1 MKIVLAIDSLKG
13 CLTSRQAEEA
23 AREGILRVNPGCEVC
38 CLPVSDGGEG
48 MLETFAAAGM
58 LRRMSAMVHGPQ
70 METLQAD
77 YGVSPDGRTAFIEM
91 AAACGLPLVPLEKRN
106 PMVTTTRGLGELMA
120 DAVLRRGCRRLLIGL
135 GGSATSDAGAGML
148 QALGYQLTDR
158 AGHELEPGGGAL
170 VRLAEVDAGGVSPLW
185 EACEVK
191 AACDVRNP
199 LFGPQGAA
207 CVFAPQKGADA
218 RMVEVLDD
226 GLRRFADVTRR
237 VTGRDIS
244 LLPGAGAAGG
254 VGGALAAYLG
264 ATLEPGIR
272 LLLRVLDFDRH
283 VTGADLVITGEGHA
297 DSQSLMG
304 KVPAGVLEVAAA
316 QRVPVALIAG
326 RISDEEELK
335 KAGFAAVCCINPPG
349 LSPEEAM
356 RPDYA
361 AQRIA
366 ETVARLVE
374 EGV

>member
-23 AREGILRVNPGCEVC
+23 AREGILRVKPGCEVC

-58 LRRMSAMVHGPQ
+58 LRRMSAMVHGPL

-148 QALGYQLTDR
+148 QNI
-158 AGHELEPGGGAL
+158 
-170 VRLAEVDAGGVSPLW
+170 PLML
-185 EACEVK
+185 ACEVK
-191 AACDVRNP
+191 VACDVRNP

-283 VTGADLVITGEGHA
+283 VAGADLVITGEGHA

-304 KVPAGVLEVAAA
+304 KVPAGVLEAAAA

-349 LSPEEAM
+349 VSPEEAM

-361 AQRIA
+361 ALRIA

-374 EGV
+374 EDV